1 MSENVNQK
9 KEMRVKLYRQQ
20 LAAHK
25 PKNRSSKHLRCLT
38 GMKPIWRCMS
48 GEQLKNLSRNGCFE
62 ASVELDRRAKN
73 REKRETRMQRYREK
87 LAAKRGVKAQ

>member
-1 MSENVNQK
+1 MSENVNQE
-9 KEMRVKLYRQQ
+9 KEKRVKLYRRQ

-38 GMKPIWRCMS
+38 GVKPIWRCMS

-62 ASVELDRRAKN
+62 ASIELDRRA
-73 REKRETRMQRYREK
+73 RGYEKRETRKQRCGEK
-87 LAAKRGVKAQ
+87 LSAERAAKV

>member
-25 PKNRSSKHLRCLT
+25 PKNRSSKHLRCLK
-38 GMKPIWRCMS
+38 GMRPIWRCMS
-48 GEQLKNLSRNGCFE
+48 GEQLKSLSYNGCFE
-62 ASVELDRRAKN
+62 AGIELDRRAKN

-87 LAAKRGVKAQ
+87 LAAKRGAKA